1 MASCGRW
8 LDRHGASGELPT
20 LLDVRDTVVD
30 CLASI
35 HGPQFSETRAAL
47 GLDAGDAAVRSS
59 VQGIVRLAF
68 QLCGGS
74 YDAPTHDTLVKVI
87 NVLSERSLGW
97 GVPAD
102 VIFEQHCVVMR
113 CLGLMLM
120 AEECDEGSIRQSH

>member
-1 MASCGRW
+1 MAPCNSW
-8 LDRHGASGELPT
+8 LDRHGASGELPS
-20 LLDVRDTVVD
+20 LYDVRDTVVD

-47 GLDAGDAAVRSS
+47 GLDAGEEAVRCS

-68 QLCGGS
+68 QLSGGS
-74 YDAPTHDTLVKVI
+74 YDAPTVDTLVKVV

-97 GVPAD
+97 GVPEEI
-102 VIFEQHCVVMR
+102 VFEQHCVVMR

-120 AEECDEGSIRQSH
+120 AEEGGDGSVRQPH